1 MQMQLSQ
8 YGANAQTSGLNHAQ
22 AFSMQM
28 NAKMFS
34 ILTDKLY
41 TNKEGAVVRELS
53 SNARD
58 AHVAAGCPDKPFY
71 LKLPT
76 WLDKTFLIRDYGT
89 GIHPDK
95 FYEVYTNLGYST
107 KENENES
114 LGAYGLGSKTPF
126 ALTDTYTIR
135 NFYNGKV
142 YTYTAY
148 KDAGMPTVSL
158 IGSMDTEDPNGLEI
172 SLSYDLQYTAGFVD
186 ATREQLRYFE
196 VKPIVDSDNDFEWL
210 EIPDLSKGYSIRD
223 SYSSYA
229 TIVMGGVP
237 YELKYSDIVHHDFYD
252 VMRRISLILKV
263 DIGDVDVTPS
273 RENVEVTEKTL
284 NTLRKRISEI
294 KENYGKDIIDSITNA
309 KTVAEIMNV
318 QHRCSMNLLRNSDIL
333 EEVVLVNIKDYKKAS
348 TLKNVLSKT
357 FMFYDDAEFCLARYA
372 DKGFGNVT
380 RLSNSFIPRY
390 STLFTYS
397 MEKHKR
403 LIVNDLAI
411 NYSKHIKQNI
421 DKLNSNHDV
430 ILIGTREKGEKIDV
444 ISKRVTDK
452 LNEFG
457 FKYVLLSEI
466 LPPIEKTKNGTVRA
480 PKPNQVFQYTD
491 ETKQGRKPID
501 ISSKLNGSSLP
512 AEGYYVPLK
521 GWETTVDQNILA
533 FAAHLGYKIYGL
545 RKHAMKEV
553 AKSNL
558 KPFEG
563 KILTKV
569 LRVDEANKL
578 RIARAKRKVSMYA
591 DMIDWVNS
599 KVYQYNHRGN
609 FDYLNQIK
617 GSGNLIAVIDRMF
630 KYQLQKYDIEQKY
643 KVLDD
648 NPASRKIKVVIS
660 KESKEMAE
668 KTKQYGLSIFRIS
681 NCGSWLP
688 SYARN
693 DVATQILKLAGEA
706 K

>member
-8 YGANAQTSGLNHAQ
+8 YGANAQTSGLNHTQ
-22 AFSMQM
+22 SFSMQM

-89 GIHPDK
+89 GIDPDK
-95 FYEVYTNLGYST
+95 FCEVYTNLGYST

-172 SLSYDLQYTAGFVD
+172 SLSYDLKYTAGFGD
-186 ATREQLRYFE
+186 ATREQLRYFD
-196 VKPIVDSDNDFEWL
+196 VKPIVDSGDDFEWL

-229 TIVMGGVP
+229 TVVMGGVP
-237 YELKYSDIVHHDFYD
+237 YELKYSDIVNHDFYE
-252 VMRRISLILKV
+252 VMRRTDLILKV

-284 NTLRKRISEI
+284 NTLRSRISEI
-294 KENYGKDIIDSITNA
+294 KENYGKDLINSITNA
-309 KTVAEIMNV
+309 KTVADLMTI
-318 QHRCSMNLLRNSDIL
+318 QHECSINLLRNSDIL
-333 EEVVLVNIKDYKKAS
+333 QKVILVNINGFKKTASLENILKKAF
-348 TLKNVLSKT
+348 V
-357 FMFYDDAEFCLARYA
+357 FYHDADFCLARDAQRGYGA
-372 DKGFGNVT
+372 VA
-380 RLSNSFIPRY
+380 RLSNSFTPRY
-390 STLFTYS
+390 SNLFTFS
-397 MEKHKR
+397 MEDHKR

-421 DKLNSNHDV
+421 DKLNSSHDM
-430 ILIGTREKGEKIDV
+430 ILIGAREKGEKIDV

-452 LNEFG
+452 LDELG

-466 LPPIEKTKNGTVRA
+466 LPPIEKTKKGTARA

-491 ETKQGRKPID
+491 ETKEGRKPID
-501 ISSKLNGSSLP
+501 ISSTLDGSSLP

-521 GWETTVDQNILA
+521 GWETTVNQNILA

-553 AKSNL
+553 EESNL

-563 KILTKV
+563 EV
-569 LRVDEANKL
+569 LIKTLRIDEANKL

-591 DMIDWVNS
+591 DMIGWVNS
-599 KVYQYNHRGN
+599 SVYQYNYREN
-609 FDYLNQIK
+609 WDYLNYIK
-617 GSGNLIAVIDRMF
+617 GSENLIVVIDTMF
-630 KYQLQKYDIEQKY
+630 KYLMQKYDVEQNY
-643 KVLDD
+643 KVIDD
-648 NPASRKIKVVIS
+648 AQPSQKIKVEIS
-660 KESKEMAE
+660 KESKKVAE
-668 KTKQYGLSIFRIS
+668 KIKEYGLSVFRIS

>member
-41 TNKEGAVVRELS
+41 TNKEGAVIRELS
-53 SNARD
+53 SNAKD

-71 LKLPT
+71 LKLPS
-76 WLDKTFLIRDYGT
+76 WLDKTFMIRDYGT

-95 FYEVYTNLGYST
+95 FCEVYTNLGYST

-172 SLSYDLQYTAGFVD
+172 SLSYDLQYTGAFID
-186 ATREQLRYFE
+186 ATREQLRYFK
-196 VKPIVDSDNDFEWL
+196 VKPIVDSDEDFEWL
-210 EIPDLSKGYSIRD
+210 EVPDLSKGYSIRD
-223 SYSSYA
+223 SFNLYA

-237 YELKYSDIVHHDFYD
+237 YELKYSDIVNHDFYD
-252 VMRRISLILKV
+252 VIRRTNLILKV

-273 RENVEVTEKTL
+273 RENVEITEKTL

-294 KENYGKDIIDSITNA
+294 KENYGKDIVDSITNA
-309 KTVAEIMNV
+309 KTVADLMTI
-318 QHRCSMNLLRNSDIL
+318 QHECSINLLRNSDIL
-333 EEVVLVNIKDYKKAS
+333 QKVVLVNIKGFKKTA
-348 TLKNVLSKT
+348 TLENVLRKA
-357 FMFYDDAEFCLARYA
+357 FVFYHDAEFCLARDTQRNY
-372 DKGFGNVT
+372 GNAT

-390 STLFTYS
+390 SNLFTFS
-397 MEKHKR
+397 MEDHKR

-411 NYSKHIKQNI
+411 NYSKHIKQNV
-421 DKLNSNHDV
+421 DKLNSNHDM
-430 ILIGTREKGEKIDV
+430 ILIGAREKGEKIDV

-452 LNEFG
+452 LDELG

-466 LPPIEKTKNGTVRA
+466 LPAIEKTKKGTARA
-480 PKPNQVFQYTD
+480 PKPNQVFQYTH
-491 ETKQGRKPID
+491 EIKRGRKPID
-501 ISSKLNGSSLP
+501 ISSTLNDSALP

-521 GWETTVDQNILA
+521 GWVTTVDQNILA

-553 AKSNL
+553 SKSNL
-558 KPFEG
+558 KPFEDE
-563 KILTKV
+563 ILIKV

-591 DMIDWVNS
+591 DMIDWINS
-599 KVYQYNHRGN
+599 KVYQYNYREN
-609 FDYLNQIK
+609 FDYLNNIK
-617 GSGNLIAVIDRMF
+617 GSENLIAVIDRMF
-630 KYQLQKYDIEQKY
+630 KYLMQKYDIEQKY

-648 NPASRKIKVVIS
+648 ESPSREIKVVIS
-660 KESKEMAE
+660 KESKEMAA
-668 KTKQYGLSIFRIS
+668 KTKQYGLSVFRIS
-681 NCGSWLP
+681 SCGSWLP